1 MIDSLTD
8 ISNKL
13 TELEDRSTR
22 SNIQIDGIAEEPRE
36 TREECERKVQRLLSE
51 ELDISDAVTER
62 AHRAKAYSHKKKSSK
77 KLKSRKLF
85 VNCSLLLTKQ
95 EF

>member
-36 TREECERKVQRLLSE
+36 TWEEYERKVQRLLSE
-51 ELDISDAVTER
+51 ELVISDAVTER

-85 VNCSLLLTKQ
+85 INCSLLLTKQ